1 MLENQGKRKY
11 IPFDSGTTTSFAL
24 DNLFHWGEKT
34 IMKRR
39 LLALCGIML
48 AVSSTSNALPRFSSR
63 MNLPCKSC
71 HVNPSGGGMRN
82 QFGQD
87 FGREQLAVKQWQQE
101 YGLEEFSTKISDFL
115 SYGSDFRFL
124 SFYQT
129 RSNPDASST
138 SFFPM
143 QMDLYLNLA
152 VSKKISLY
160 LNPAFGPY
168 NRLEAFVVAKV
179 LPVSGYI
186 KAGRFAPP
194 HGLRLDD
201 HTSFIRQAT
210 PFRNNTG
217 QQSGVEFGF
226 GPSPFRLMGAVTN
239 GMSGDIDGG
248 LAKAVFGKVE
258 ANGSLGPVNLL
269 GGISSYND
277 ASSGE
282 KLNLQEA
289 YGAVTL
295 WQRLTVIG
303 TMERIQGNSP
313 AMSVNSDRNQR
324 NGVGANLKQ
333 LALMVEADYLLTD
346 GVDFKLMYDFFD
358 PNTDVKGGSA
368 TRYSAGIE
376 FIPVSGVEVRP
387 LLRYTED
394 TLLRRNITDLH
405 VLFHIYL

>member
-1 MLENQGKRKY
+1 
-11 IPFDSGTTTSFAL
+11 
-24 DNLFHWGEKT
+24 
-34 IMKRR
+34 
-39 LLALCGIML
+39 
-48 AVSSTSNALPRFSSR
+48 
-63 MNLPCKSC
+63 
-71 HVNPSGGGMRN
+71 
-82 QFGQD
+82 
-87 FGREQLAVKQWQQE
+87 
-101 YGLEEFSTKISDFL
+101 
-115 SYGSDFRFL
+115 
-124 SFYQT
+124 
-129 RSNPDASST
+129 
-138 SFFPM
+138 
-143 QMDLYLNLA
+143 
-152 VSKKISLY
+152 
-160 LNPAFGPY
+160 
-168 NRLEAFVVAKV
+168 
-179 LPVSGYI
+179 
-186 KAGRFAPP
+186 
-194 HGLRLDD
+194 
-201 HTSFIRQAT
+201 
-210 PFRNNTG
+210 
-217 QQSGVEFGF
+217 
-226 GPSPFRLMGAVTN
+226 MGAVTN

>member
-1 MLENQGKRKY
+1 MRMLENQGKRKY

-34 IMKRR
+34 IMKTR

-63 MNLPCKSC
+63 MNLPCQSC

-82 QFGQD
+82 QYGLD
-87 FGREQLAVKQWQQE
+87 FGREQLAVKRWQQE
-101 YGLEEFSTKISDFL
+101 YGLEEFSTKITDFL

-124 SFYQT
+124 AFYQT
-129 RSNPDASST
+129 KSNPDASSS

-143 QMDLYLNLA
+143 QMDLYLNFA
-152 VSKKISLY
+152 ISKKIGLY

-168 NRLEAFVVAKV
+168 NRLEAFVLAKV
-179 LPVSGYI
+179 LPASGYI

-194 HGLRLDD
+194 HGLRFDD

-210 PFRNNTG
+210 PFRNNSG
-217 QQSGVEFGF
+217 QQSGLEFGF

-239 GMSGDIDGG
+239 GMRGDIDGG
-248 LAKAVFGKVE
+248 VAKAIFGRVE
-258 ANGSLGPVNLL
+258 AHGVLGAVNLL

-277 ASSGE
+277 ASGGE

-303 TMERIQGNSP
+303 TLERIQGNSP

-333 LALMVEADYLLTD
+333 LAL
-346 GVDFKLMYDFFD
+346 
-358 PNTDVKGGSA
+358 
-368 TRYSAGIE
+368 
-376 FIPVSGVEVRP
+376 
-387 LLRYTED
+387 
-394 TLLRRNITDLH
+394 
-405 VLFHIYL
+405 